1 MSLIDVEN
9 AKQIRDPMD
18 VLIKMEVPEEVNL
31 TYSGYSSSSKVA
43 DAVLDERG
51 WPMRILADLQ
61 GNGFQLDGSCQLYDP
76 TVTPSA
82 TNGKLGVR
90 GNIGQRLSI
99 TVTGD
104 TIINGLSIV
113 ASGTDA
119 VHFNGQTATLSDGQV
134 IIPVGA
140 SSITIEFDP
149 LTSDTRAEVSTAMAG
164 TSIQVTNDSI
174 ISCVV
179 SLRSDLSID
188 NPTLPESEIN
198 IDIYND
204 VDIAEV
210 VASIPDDTPI
220 TYSAGYVGDMSQER
234 NFYVSGQVTWAN
246 NILSIHAVDAIH
258 FLDKEVGGRISVSFG
273 TLYDPTP
280 SFITAMIGYEI
291 YNAGVAFSSAIRG
304 YYQGK
309 TQTPVWKDYAEQVTT
324 ERESLRELIAF
335 AMNVLRVKNI
345 TNDATSTKTVGTVTH
360 NFLFTYVDAGWPM
373 LRTDNIIPAWEIN
386 EDDCGEVQK
395 KAEPKITRLDVAH
408 KTERHTAYYNGNGNI
423 VGQVALYEGAS
434 AFVSFDKPTV
444 SGLTFG
450 LKEFNT
456 GAVWSYG
463 NVALLP
469 TNSNGL
475 KSSTPK
481 YDSVRLQRVTG
492 SMGSYN
498 AGCQV
503 IDENTAQNLT
513 TSNGATIFTQVVP
526 WNVPYA
532 SGENWVENITS
543 TAKLWK
549 ALKTYGYVENN
560 DENFDLDIFGNSL
573 DLGDEPLTFS
583 TGVSGDTLEIE
594 ESIHGKIMIANQ
606 SNVELGEIYPQMA
619 YESLLQRSNV
629 TGSFT
634 WKGDPR
640 MQPRDVVNFHR
651 LDGTVEEITLENI
664 TIHHEGGGTFAE
676 ITYRK
681 GIC

>member
-51 WPMRILADLQ
+51 WPMRMLADLQ

-82 TNGKLGVR
+82 TNGKIGVR
-90 GNIGQRLSI
+90 GNIGQRVSI

-119 VHFNGQTATLSDGQV
+119 VHFNGQTAALSDGQV

-220 TYSAGYVGDMSQER
+220 TYSAGYVGDMSQAR
-234 NFYVSGQVTWAN
+234 SFYVSGQVTWAN
-246 NILSIHAVDAIH
+246 NILSIHGVDAIH
-258 FLDKEVGGRISVSFG
+258 FLDKEVGGRISINGG
-273 TLYDPTP
+273 TIYDASP
-280 SFITAMIGYEI
+280 SFFTAMIGYEI
-291 YNAGVAFSSAIRG
+291 YNAGVSFSSAIRG
-304 YYQGK
+304 YFQGI
-309 TQTPVWKDYAEQVTT
+309 TQNPVWQNYAEQVATD
-324 ERESLRELIAF
+324 RENLRELIAF
-335 AMNVLRVKNI
+335 AMNVLRIKNI
-345 TNDATSTKTVGTVTH
+345 PNTAVSPPKTGTH

-373 LRTDNIIPAWEIN
+373 LRTDNIIPAWDIY
-386 EDDCGEVQK
+386 EDDCGDIQK
-395 KAEPKITRLDVAH
+395 KVEPKITRLNVAH
-408 KTERHTAYYNGNGNI
+408 KTERHTNYAPGLQI
-423 VGQVALYEGAS
+423 VGHVTLYKGAS
-434 AFVSFDKPTV
+434 AFVEFDNLSASWV
-444 SGLTFG
+444 SFG
-450 LKEFNT
+450 LNNFST
-456 GAVWSYG
+456 YG
-463 NVALLP
+463 ILP
-469 TNSNGL
+469 SDSNGHRL
-475 KSSTPK
+475 VEPKS
-481 YDSVRLQRVTG
+481 DSVKLTRITG
-492 SMGSYN
+492 GSSNYG
-498 AGCQV
+498 AGSQV
-503 IDENTAQNLT
+503 IDENTLQNLIG
-513 TSNGATIFTQVVP
+513 SKGGTIFTQVVP
-526 WNVPYA
+526 WNVQYSAGEYWPY
-532 SGENWVENITS
+532 NITS
-543 TAKLWK
+543 TAKLW
-549 ALKTYGYVENN
+549 AVLKERGYIGAD
-560 DENFDLDIFGNSL
+560 DESFDLDIFGNIL

-583 TGVSGDTLEIE
+583 TGVSGGTLEIE
-594 ESIHGKIMIANQ
+594 ESIHGKIMI
-606 SNVELGEIYPQMA
+606 SDRDSVELGEIYPQMA
-619 YESLLQRSNV
+619 YESLLERSNI

-664 TIHHEGGGTFAE
+664 TLHHEGGGTYAE

>member
-82 TNGKLGVR
+82 TNGKIGVR

-104 TIINGLSIV
+104 TNINGLSIV

-119 VHFNGQTATLSDGQV
+119 VHYNGQTAALSDGQV

-258 FLDKEVGGRISVSFG
+258 FLDKEIGGRTSSKWG
-273 TLYDPTP
+273 TSYDATP

-291 YNAGVAFSSAIRG
+291 FNAGVAFSSAIRG

-309 TQTPVWKDYAEQVTT
+309 TQTPVWQDYAEQVTT
-324 ERESLRELIAF
+324 ERENLRELIAF

-345 TNDATSTKTVGTVTH
+345 TNDATSTKTLGTDTH

-395 KAEPKITRLDVAH
+395 KAEPKITRLDIAH
-408 KTERHTAYYNGNGNI
+408 KTERHTNYSYGGGNI
-423 VGQVALYEGAS
+423 MGQVTLYQKGS
-434 AFVSFDKPTV
+434 AFVSFDNPIV
-444 SGLTFG
+444 SGMTFG
-450 LKEFNT
+450 LKDVSNF
-456 GAVWSYG
+456 GI
-463 NVALLP
+463 LP
-469 TNSNGL
+469 TDSNGRRNSN
-475 KSSTPK
+475 PK
-481 YDSVRLQRVTG
+481 YDYVRLQRITG
-492 SMGSYN
+492 SGGNYN
-498 AGCQV
+498 AGSQV
-503 IDENTAQNLT
+503 IDENTPQNLIDD
-513 TSNGATIFTQVVP
+513 NGGILFTQVVS
-526 WNVPYA
+526 WNVPYSSA
-532 SGENWVENITS
+532 DNWAYDITS
-543 TAKLWK
+543 TEKLWSFLK
-549 ALKTYGYVENN
+549 ARGYIDSA
-560 DENFDLDIFGNSL
+560 DESFNLDIFGNIL

-583 TGVSGDTLEIE
+583 TGVSGGTLEIE
-594 ESIHGKIMIANQ
+594 ESIHGKIMISDKN
-606 SNVELGEIYPQMA
+606 SVELGEIYPQMA

-664 TIHHEGGGTFAE
+664 TIHHEGGGTYAE

>member
-1 MSLIDVEN
+1 MSAIDVQN

-18 VLIKMEVPEEVNL
+18 VLIKMEVPEDVDL

-43 DAVLDERG
+43 DAVLDKRG
-51 WPMRILADLQ
+51 WPMRMLADLQ

-82 TNGKLGVR
+82 INGKIGVR

-104 TIINGLSIV
+104 TVINGLSIA

-119 VHFNGQTATLSDGQV
+119 VHYNGETATLSDGQV

-149 LTSDTRAEVSTAMAG
+149 LTVDTRAEVSTAMAG
-164 TSIQVTNDSI
+164 TSIQVTNDSL

-188 NPTLPESEIN
+188 DPTLPESEIN
-198 IDIYND
+198 VDIYND

-234 NFYVSGQVTWAN
+234 NFYVSGQVTWAD

-258 FLDKEVGGRISVSFG
+258 FLDKEVDSRTSMAWG
-273 TLYDPTP
+273 TSYDATP
-280 SFITAMIGYEI
+280 SSLTAMIGYEI
-291 YNAGVAFSSAIRG
+291 YNAGVAFASAIKG

-309 TQTPVWKDYAEQVTT
+309 TQTPVWKDYAEQVVTK
-324 ERESLRELIAF
+324 RENLRELIAF
-335 AMNVLRVKNI
+335 AMNVLRIKNI
-345 TNDATSTKTVGTVTH
+345 TNDAIPTKTPGTTEH

-386 EDDCGEVQK
+386 EDDCGDVQK

-408 KTERHTAYYNGNGNI
+408 KTERHTAYYDGNGNV
-423 VGQVALYEGAS
+423 VGQVTLYEGAS
-434 AFVSFDKPTV
+434 AFVSFDKPIV
-444 SGLTFG
+444 SGMNFG

-456 GAVWSYG
+456 GATWSYKD
-463 NVALLP
+463 VSLLP
-469 TNSNGL
+469 TNSGGL

-481 YDSVRLQRVTG
+481 YDYVKLKIIAGGTG
-492 SMGSYN
+492 NFNSGT
-498 AGCQV
+498 QV

-513 TSNGATIFTQVVP
+513 TSGGATIFTQVVP

-532 SGENWVENITS
+532 SGEGWIENITS
-543 TAKLWK
+543 TTKLWN
-549 ALKTYGYVENN
+549 ALKTNGYIDNN
-560 DENFDLDIFGNSL
+560 DESFDLEIFGNIL
-573 DLGDEPLTFS
+573 DLGDEPLTYT
-583 TGVSGDTLEIE
+583 TGVSGGTLEIE
-594 ESIHGKIMIANQ
+594 ESIHGKIMIANRN
-606 SNVELGEIYPQMA
+606 SVELGEIYPQMA

-664 TIHHEGGGTFAE
+664 TLHHEGGGTYAE